1 MDKNELWKL
10 YYQKDKEFEKAKG
23 KRTLLTILGFA
34 ILYFIVFCWIEKPT
48 SIAGIGVYLIAAMVS
63 SGIHFWIN
71 AMIFSY
77 LCNKGRDES
86 EVLKQIKK
94 RIDEAE

>member
-10 YYQKDKEFEKAKG
+10 YHEKDKEFEKAKG
-23 KRTLLTILGFA
+23 KRTLVTILGFA
-34 ILYFIVFCWIEKPT
+34 IFYFVVLYWLWKPT
-48 SIAGIGVYLIAAMVS
+48 DIKGIGEALIAALFF
-63 SGIHFWIN
+63 GGLHFLVN
-71 AMIFSY
+71 AAIFSH

-94 RIDEAE
+94 KIEEAE

>member
-1 MDKNELWKL
+1 MNKNELWKL
-10 YYQKDKEFEKAKG
+10 YYERDKEFEKAKG
-23 KRTLLTILGFA
+23 KRALVTVIGFSIFYLVVLYSFLKPTDLKGIGATLIVAIVLGFLHFLVNLTIFA
-34 ILYFIVFCWIEKPT
+34 
-48 SIAGIGVYLIAAMVS
+48 
-63 SGIHFWIN
+63 
-71 AMIFSY
+71 Y